1 MQLVACR
8 PQSQIEIKDLASHF
22 SVMGQTSAELIIGQ
36 IKYTGHEPDRLI
48 KVESN
53 IADQV
58 EIYLLKDSHIQLQ
71 ENGLVLNPNQ
81 IYSSRLQNHQ
91 MIHLMLLGL
100 KRPLVKG
107 SQEEVTFYFEKTA
120 PIIKKILILDTPEG
134 ESHGHH
140 H

>member
-1 MQLVACR
+1 MQLVACQ

-22 SVMGQTSAELIIGQ
+22 SVMGQTSAELIIGH
-36 IKYTGHEPDRLI
+36 IKYKGHEPDRLI

-58 EIYLLKDSHIQLQ
+58 EIYLLKDSQIQLQ
-71 ENGLVLNPNQ
+71 ENGLILNSNQ
-81 IYSSRLQNHQ
+81 IYSSRSQNHQ

-107 SQEEVTFYFEKTA
+107 SQEEVTFYFEKAT
-120 PIIKKILILDTPEG
+120 PVIKKILILDTPEG

>member
-1 MQLVACR
+1 MQLVACQ

-22 SVMGQTSAELIIGQ
+22 SVMGQTSAELIIGH
-36 IKYTGHEPDRLI
+36 IKYKGHEPDRLI

-58 EIYLLKDSHIQLQ
+58 EIYLLKDSQIQLQ
-71 ENGLVLNPNQ
+71 ENGLILNSNQ
-81 IYSSRLQNHQ
+81 IYSSRSQNHQ

-100 KRPLVKG
+100 KRPLIKG
-107 SQEEVTFYFEKTA
+107 SQEEVTFYFEKA
-120 PIIKKILILDTPEG
+120 KPVIKKILILDTPEG
-134 ESHGHH
+134 ESHSHH